1 MTKRELID
9 DQNSCL
15 NKAADDEPI
24 FVLLGRDAAAY
35 RAVLYWAEQ
44 RVSLGINGAGDTK
57 VANAISVAR
66 QMKAYRSSHS

>member
-35 RAVLYWAEQ
+35 RSVLHWAQQ
-44 RVSLGINGAGDTK
+44 RVGLGMNGAGDSK
-57 VANAISVAR
+57 IANAISVAR
-66 QMKAYRSSHS
+66 QMRAYHDSHR